1 MPRSCLETCS
11 HTWPTRTATIFEGR
25 KRTASCKECRPPRP
39 DRHDFSDDGP
49 DNGPHPISEEELCR

>member
-25 KRTASCKECRPPRP
+25 ERTALCKECRPPRP
-39 DRHDFSDDGP
+39 DRHDFCGDTRP
-49 DNGPHPISEEELCR
+49 TVSEFTYLVC